1 MQSTLQNSE
10 AAMEDPRGEA
20 TGALAE
26 IAAVER
32 RTKAAIAYRRAS
44 AFLILWGALVTIGA
58 ALNQILPDRSEV
70 IWYGVDAIGL
80 VGTCLIALRRA
91 RHGALDRRGWEIIAS
106 FLVLGAYGV
115 AWSYLL
121 APAGHDRLAVFW
133 STLMMMGYVVAG
145 LWRGPFFAVCGLVG
159 RRSASPLSFS
169 PAPGCISG
177 SAQSTPSALCRAA
190 CGSIGSAPAIDEA
203 QRNHPSIKPPAYHGR
218 A

>member
-1 MQSTLQNSE
+1 
-10 AAMEDPRGEA
+10 MEDSRGQA
-20 TGALAE
+20 TNALAE

-32 RTKAAIAYRRAS
+32 RTKAAVAYRRAS
-44 AFLILWGALVTIGA
+44 AFLVLWGALVAVGA

-80 VGTCLIALRRA
+80 AGTCVIALRRRA
-91 RHGALDRRGWEIIAS
+91 RHEALDRTGWEIIAS

-145 LWRGPFFAVCGLVG
+145 LWRGPLFAVCGLVG
-159 RRSASPLSFS
+159 TALSFT
-169 PAPGCISG
+169 AFFFAGTWLHLWIG
-177 SAQSTPSALCRAA
+177 AIYAFGFALGGLWLYR
-190 CGSIGSAPAIDEA
+190 IGAGD
-203 QRNHPSIKPPAYHGR
+203 R
-218 A
+218 

>member
-1 MQSTLQNSE
+1 
-10 AAMEDPRGEA
+10 MEDSRGQA
-20 TGALAE
+20 TNALAE

-32 RTKAAIAYRRAS
+32 RTKAAVAYRRAS
-44 AFLILWGALVTIGA
+44 AFLVLWGALVAVGA

-80 VGTCLIALRRA
+80 AGTCVIALRRRA
-91 RHGALDRRGWEIIAS
+91 RHEALDHTGWEIIAS

-145 LWRGPFFAVCGLVG
+145 LWRGPLFAVCGLVG
-159 RRSASPLSFS
+159 TAASFAAFFFAGPWLHLWIGAIYAF
-169 PAPGCISG
+169 GF
-177 SAQSTPSALCRAA
+177 ALGGLWFYR
-190 CGSIGSAPAIDEA
+190 IGAGD
-203 QRNHPSIKPPAYHGR
+203 R
-218 A
+218 